1 MSTTKSRI
9 NISLADDMKT
19 ALSLLAKRDAMPTAT
34 KAERLLEVALEL
46 EEDQIWDQIASKRDK
61 TGVRFVSHADAFD
74 V

>member
-1 MSTTKSRI
+1 MSTAKSRL
-9 NISLADDMKT
+9 NISMADDMKA
-19 ALSLLAKRDAMPTAT
+19 ALSLLAKRDGMPTAT

-61 TGVRFVSHADAFD
+61 NAVHFVSHADAFD